1 MRLER
6 ATVEEISYFLFA
18 LGNQFISVKNA
29 EGAFDCFKYSIDLNP
44 KHQPSVYNLGALYN
58 IMGNLDGAYR
68 MFHEAARMK
77 PDDLVARTALGEV
90 ARKLNK
96 LDESREILEA
106 VYKEDPDNYMIMSAM
121 AILHYDCGRLAE
133 AMEWNERALEKK
145 PADLHMVLNRTL
157 INMTFGKWP
166 DWWSQYEF
174 CLSYQKNERM
184 RGMRMSDAWSGQEME
199 GKSILVISDQGS
211 GDALQFSR
219 YLREVKEKGKFG
231 KVIYLVQPDLID
243 LLARVDGV
251 DEVVGFGERMKLD
264 FDAFSSLLGVMR
276 VLQISPENCWRPPHI
291 ETDAKLD
298 DLWKHRIG
306 KLWDGES
313 RRVGIVWA
321 GDPKH
326 GNDHARSL
334 PLAQFAKILSGT
346 PSVPPSLQVQLFSFQ
361 VGKAAEQ
368 LTQYPDGT
376 MVDLGQDFR
385 SFDDTA
391 SALRQMD
398 LLISCDTA
406 VAHLA
411 GCMGVPAW
419 VLVPNPPEWR
429 WLTDMGVTSWY
440 ESVKVYRQGTP
451 KDWDSVVEAVLSDL
465 LHGEMRGS

>member
-231 KVIYLVQPDLID
+231 KVIYLVQPDLKEV
-243 LLARVDGV
+243 LARVDGV
-251 DEVVGFGERMKLD
+251 DEVIGFGEKMKLD
-264 FDAFSSLLGVMR
+264 FDAFSSLLGIMR
-276 VLQISPENCWRPPHI
+276 VLQVSPANCWRPPHVI
-291 ETDAKLD
+291 TDPKLD
-298 DLWKHRIG
+298 ELWKYRIG
-306 KLWDGES
+306 KLHENGLKK
-313 RRVGIVWA
+313 VALVWA

-326 GNDHARSL
+326 GNDHSRSL
-334 PLAQFAKILSGT
+334 
-346 PSVPPSLQVQLFSFQ
+346 SLQQLLPLMQVCGIQLFSFQ
-361 VGKAAEQ
+361 VARAELQ
-368 LTQYPDGT
+368 LTSDPTGDFSK
-376 MVDLGQDFR
+376 VVNLGQDFR
-385 SFDDTA
+385 QFDDTT

-398 LLISCDTA
+398 LLVTCDTS
-406 VAHLA
+406 VGHLA
-411 GCMGVPAW
+411 GCMGLPTW
-419 VLVPNPPEWR
+419 WLIPLPGEWR
-429 WLTDMGVTSWY
+429 WLVDVGTTNWY
-440 ESVKVYRQGTP
+440 KEARLFRQGKP
-451 KDWDSVVEAVLSDL
+451 KDWASVVAAVASELQEWVK
-465 LHGEMRGS
+465 HA